1 MTSSFVG
8 LIMDDHRG
16 TAEMPQAPESSE
28 SGAADAARLA
38 FAEAQQLAIKY
49 WVAVGTDA
57 LRCAALLTE
66 SQKSGRT
73 PSTSD
78 LPDLPANALGCPV
91 PHPIAADRIDQPTLL
106 REAVWAA
113 ELAQRKLAVAR
124 WRGARDERSSHAPAC
139 AGGRIRSGPEPSVLR
154 TAA

>member
-8 LIMDDHRG
+8 LFMDDHRG
-16 TAEMPQAPESSE
+16 ANDLPQPQDGSE
-28 SGAADAARLA
+28 TDAVEAARLA

-66 SQKSGRT
+66 SQKSGRASSL
-73 PSTSD
+73 PV
-78 LPDLPANALGCPV
+78 LPDLPASALACQV
-91 PHPIAADRIDQPTLL
+91 PPPIAADRSDQPTLL

-124 WRGARDERSSHAPAC
+124 WRGTRDDRNSHAPAC
-139 AGGRIRSGPEPSVLR
+139 AGGRIRPGTETTVLR